1 MSQSSVVFHNEV
13 SIERCQIENTPV
25 MTKQR
30 YKKVVPLST
39 ISHKKVLNDLY
50 FKRVLKK
57 LVIIKDFWWN
67 IIKFALNLCVFMNK
81 KSIIVFILTSILLV
95 VPCLLRAEDIA
106 AQWRDFRIL
115 GGELSNSAATSVS
128 DIEEV
133 LPRMKQLGLNTV
145 LVPVYWELLEPTEGQ
160 MDFTLTDRII
170 DVARAQNLKIVPLW
184 FGAWKNSMSCY
195 APAWFKRDIKRFPR
209 ALTAEGKPLE
219 IASCFSE
226 NVLQADLSAFSALMK
241 HIAEKDPQRD
251 VVIMMQ
257 IENEIGMLESAR
269 DHSPLAEKA
278 YRQPVPQTLLK
289 ALNIKKRGTWSE
301 VFGTDDYADEK
312 FMAWHYACYVE
323 HLAKAARRIHGIP
336 LYVNAAMN
344 SRGRKPGEYPSAGP
358 LAHLADI
365 WMAGAPSIDI
375 LAPDIYDTGFKS
387 WAMQYAMPQRPQD
400 ANQVKNRLFIPESR
414 CCENS
419 GVRALYAFGEH
430 QALGFSPFVIDQASM
445 EETMSVTQ
453 AYELL
458 TQVFKLQCQNSW
470 GLLFDQEDQERLID
484 DEGVVMTCR
493 HYFTLPWD
501 ARATDGSTWLEG
513 GAMLIR
519 LGKYDYV
526 LAGSGVVVD
535 FKTREEKRQE
545 QQKKLGE
552 DGFAEAGAAQAK
564 SASKYEGT
572 RLGLL
577 SVDEVSIDEQGK
589 MNYLRRHNGDQS
601 HQGRHARISVG
612 EWKILHIKLYEY
624 K

>member
-1 MSQSSVVFHNEV
+1 MMLMS
-13 SIERCQIENTPV
+13 NTMRADDV
-25 MTKQR
+25 
-30 YKKVVPLST
+30 
-39 ISHKKVLNDLY
+39 IS
-50 FKRVLKK
+50 
-57 LVIIKDFWWN
+57 
-67 IIKFALNLCVFMNK
+67 
-81 KSIIVFILTSILLV
+81 
-95 VPCLLRAEDIA
+95 
-106 AQWRDFRIL
+106 QFRIL

-128 DIEEV
+128 DIDEV
-133 LPRMKQLGLNTV
+133 LPRMKALGLNTV
-145 LVPVYWELLEPTEGQ
+145 LVPVYWEFLEPVEGQ
-160 MDFTLTDRII
+160 LDFTLVDRTI
-170 DVARAQNLKIVPLW
+170 DVARQQGLKIVPLW

-195 APAWFKRDIKRFPR
+195 APAWFKRDVKRFPR
-209 ALTAEGKPLE
+209 AVTAEGKPLE
-219 IASCFSE
+219 IASCFSD
-226 NVLQADLSAFSALMK
+226 NVLQADLKAFSALMQ
-241 HIAEKDPQRD
+241 HITEKDPQRE

-278 YRQPVPQTLLK
+278 YRQPVPQALLK
-289 ALNIKKRGTWSE
+289 ALGIKKKGTWIE

-323 HLAKAARRIHGIP
+323 HLAQAARRIHNIP

-358 LAHLADI
+358 LAHLADF
-365 WMAGAPSIDI
+365 WKKGAPSIDI

-387 WAMQYAMPQRPQD
+387 WASQYAMPLRPQD
-400 ANQVKNRLFIPESR
+400 GGKVKNRLFIPESR

-430 QALGFSPFVIDQASM
+430 QALGFSPFAIDQASPK
-445 EETMSVTQ
+445 ETESVTQ
-453 AYELL
+453 AYNLL
-458 TQVFKLQCQNSW
+458 CQIFSKLYILHSKLNTW
-470 GLLFDQEDQERLID
+470 GLLFNQDDKERVIE

-501 ARATDGSTWLEG
+501 PRATDGSTWPEG

-519 LGKYDYV
+519 LGKYDYL

-535 FKTREEKRQE
+535 FKTRTEKQQE

-552 DGFAEAGAAQAK
+552 DGFAEAGNEMFNVQRSMFNGK
-564 SASKYEGT
+564 

-577 SVDEVSIDEQGK
+577 SVDEVTIDHQGQ
-589 MNYLRRHNGDQS
+589 MQFLRRHNGDQS

-612 EWKILHIKLYEY
+612 DWKILHIQLYEY